1 MLTVGAPP
9 ATLLALSHRIREKA
23 VSGMEIQVDEHG
35 KVKVLACAGRMDAEV
50 SGLLKDRILELLD
63 EGTTLLVVDLEGLEF
78 LDSSGLG
85 ALVSCLRR
93 VKEKKGEIKLAGLR
107 SEVRSIFEIT
117 RVSRLFHICETVPD
131 ALKAFKKKD

>member
-1 MLTVGAPP
+1 MD
-9 ATLLALSHRIREKA
+9 
-23 VSGMEIQVDEHG
+23 IQVDEQG
-35 KVKVLACAGRMDAEV
+35 GVTILACEGRMDAQV
-50 SGLLKDRILELLD
+50 SDLVKDRIRELLD
-63 EGTTLLVVDLEGLEF
+63 NGATRLVVDMEGLDF

-107 SEVRSIFEIT
+107 PEVRSIFEIT

-131 ALKAFKKKD
+131 AVKAFAKKE

>member
-1 MLTVGAPP
+1 
-9 ATLLALSHRIREKA
+9 
-23 VSGMEIQVDEHG
+23 MEIQVVEHG
-35 KVKVLACAGRMDAEV
+35 KVQVLACEGRMDAQV
-50 SGLLKDRILELLD
+50 SGLLKDRIQELLD
-63 EGTTLLVVDLEGLEF
+63 KGATQLVMDLQGLEF

-107 SEVRSIFEIT
+107 PEVRSIFEIT

-131 ALKAFKKKD
+131 AVKAFKKKE

>member
-1 MLTVGAPP
+1 
-9 ATLLALSHRIREKA
+9 
-23 VSGMEIQVDEHG
+23 MEIQVDEHG
-35 KVKVLACAGRMDAEV
+35 QIKVLACVGRMDAQV
-50 SGLLKDRILELLD
+50 SDLLKDRIRQLLD
-63 EGTTLLVVDLEGLEF
+63 EGATRLVMDMEGLDF

-107 SEVRSIFEIT
+107 PEVRSIFEIT